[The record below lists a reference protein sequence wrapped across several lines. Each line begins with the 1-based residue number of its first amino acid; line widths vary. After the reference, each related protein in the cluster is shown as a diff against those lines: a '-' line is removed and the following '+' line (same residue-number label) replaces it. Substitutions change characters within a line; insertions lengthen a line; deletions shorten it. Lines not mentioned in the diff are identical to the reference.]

1 MRILAVLLAA
11 GGGTRFAGPHHKL
24 DSVVDGETLF
34 DRSLRHMLAGTTLA
48 TPDTPAT
55 SDTSDTPAAHDT
67 MVAVVTGATSRQVPV
82 EVHLVHNDRW
92 ADGQATSIASAIELA
107 DQLGADAIV
116 FGLADQP
123 FIGPEAWAAIVTAPA
138 EWPIVVATYAGRRGP
153 HPVRLHRSVWPLM
166 PSSGD
171 DGARNVFRAHPALV
185 HEVPCTGSADDI
197 DTLEDL
203 QRWTS
208 S

>member
-11 GGGTRFAGPHHKL
+11 GSGTRFTGPHHKL

-34 DRSLRHMLAGTTLA
+34 DRSLRHMLAGTTQA
-48 TPDTPAT
+48 GAGDTPG
-55 SDTSDTPAAHDT
+55 SHDTPSTYDAVAA
-67 MVAVVTGATSRQVPV
+67 VITGATSRQVPAGI
-82 EVHLVHNDRW
+82 HLIHNERW
-92 ADGQATSIASAIELA
+92 AEGQATSIACALELA
-107 DQLGADAIV
+107 DQLGVDAII

-123 FIGPEAWAAIVTAPA
+123 FIGPEAWAAIAAAPA

-185 HEVPCTGSADDI
+185 HEVPCGGSADDI